1 MKKFLILSW
10 VSPEYNRIV
19 EEEDICEAAD
29 HNYDS
34 CYGIIEISQDEETE

>member
-1 MKKFLILSW
+1 MKKFLILSRCG
-10 VSPEYNRIV
+10 PEYNRIV

-34 CYGIIEISQDEETE
+34 CYGIIEISQDEVTE